1 MWSFIID
8 VKFCVE
14 RSLSYKKSVQNAKWI
29 FPATRNTF
37 GWLFLYTENLI
48 WHKKRKENYCVS
60 KVLLKRFLNLQI
72 NIYFTLNCA
81 CPLNV
86 NKISFK
92 AHTYI
97 RQGKIRYWSKGT
109 TLCGTRRKYQNKL
122 HKVKKIFCDIMK
134 IRWIVRIF
142 WCLAEMSPIAFWRF

>member
-1 MWSFIID
+1 MNFSRHKKYIWMIIF
-8 VKFCVE
+8 VHRKF
-14 RSLSYKKSVQNAKWI
+14 
-29 FPATRNTF
+29 
-37 GWLFLYTENLI
+37 NLTQE
-48 WHKKRKENYCVS
+48 KKRK
-60 KVLLKRFLNLQI
+60 LLCFKSTIKTLSEFANKYLFHFKLRI
-72 NIYFTLNCA
+72 NSLLAFVWRK